1 MHGNADALPTPI
13 LQGGV
18 MPQVID
24 LEREIIR
31 RYVPAKPAPKAV
43 EERKSTE
50 ARDAA
55 NGAVGGM
62 IIGGLFGVAVLST
75 MGWAGIPGL
84 FEAILLVACGGLGGG
99 LFCGLLGFTRII

>member
-1 MHGNADALPTPI
+1 
-13 LQGGV
+13 

-31 RYVPAKPAPKAV
+31 RYMPAEKPAEKPIDQP
-43 EERKSTE
+43 KSTE

-75 MGWAGIPGL
+75 MGWAGIPGV
-84 FEAILLVACGGLGGG
+84 FEAILLVACGGLGGAMFG
-99 LFCGLLGFTRII
+99 AIVGSTGIFAGKRS

>member
-1 MHGNADALPTPI
+1 
-13 LQGGV
+13 
-18 MPQVID
+18 MPQVVGI
-24 LEREIIR
+24 EREFVR
-31 RYVPAKPAPKAV
+31 RYMPAQPAQPAQPAPNAAKKLV
-43 EERKSTE
+43 DERQSTE

-84 FEAILLVACGGLGGG
+84 FEAILLVACGGLGGAMFG
-99 LFCGLLGFTRII
+99 AIVGSTGIFAGKRN